1 MSLSGPGSRLDSHQS
16 DNLATLRRKGLS
28 FKLATRANATVLEYA
43 RKLSN
48 PNSKR
53 PVDGELFMVATS
65 GSSTAIV
72 NTLSLSHGVTAREI
86 ELPDYDKDRLEDV
99 GFLTAMTL
107 VLLGN
112 YAQTGHFGGPLAYT
126 PYAVTSHLVG
136 PDLGGLRYDYR
147 RPKHPYS
154 DRFMLAGGHNA
165 PVTYALWMILGE
177 ALARKHALTGDDR
190 YAADP
195 NTSMLSIDAL
205 GFRRGR
211 GALDTLL
218 QENDLVDHPL
228 MAQAKIRGIR
238 SLAGHSETTDLTN
251 DVNGGPSGIGIATS
265 AGKAAFW
272 DIVGAPDSLKI
283 MAIEGEFAMTSGHS
297 QEMKTAAVAQQVGK
311 RLRILLSYNNAGIDD
326 ELVGSVIRPVYD
338 AYRIEDQWAAYG
350 WNVMTLD
357 NGNDYDQVVAAFKTM
372 EEWDH
377 EDDRPMI
384 VVGKTV
390 KGWWPAAVDG
400 QIPGYGE
407 QVVSYHSH
415 PYNLAMNGDYFVGL
429 AETFERRFGVEFEGI
444 RDGAVSDDRD
454 RLIQFKKNIDVA
466 MSVLE
471 KNGLGDWI
479 ADRLVELGE
488 SVDDSLPLR
497 IDRATDP
504 FKDPRLAVKNLPVE
518 PQNLT
523 VTNPSTGEEKGLSI
537 KLFEEPG
544 NVRGTRRAIS
554 EIIKWANYVTNNRF
568 IVVAADLA
576 ESINVEH
583 GAIWDTFDPVAN
595 PSGGRLKAAI
605 QEAGNAST
613 AIGLVGQSV
622 SLDPDEHVGVW
633 ALSGTYG
640 AFTPLM
646 YLPSRV
652 WSQQNQ
658 DSPFR
663 TGVLHILAGH
673 SGPETAADA
682 RTHFGIFSP
691 QVWKLFPRGQA
702 ITLSFWDYNDVAP
715 SYFAAAEIAA
725 REKEVGVIVLEVARP
740 DFPVADRS
748 TFADTDLRAAAKG
761 FYLIRDF
768 DPDKPRHGSV
778 VVQGSSSTVN
788 LVSVLPRLEEEGVNV
803 RVIAAISDELFTR
816 QSQEYQDSVLPASAK
831 YDMMIVTTGTRRM
844 WPVQNVGPLTDEYS
858 LTSDWDN
865 QWLTGGSES
874 DVIAEAHL
882 DADSIYAGIKRFA
895 NERESRMSRQRDA
908 LAVLG

>member
-1 MSLSGPGSRLDSHQS
+1 
-16 DNLATLRRKGLS
+16 
-28 FKLATRANATVLEYA
+28 
-43 RKLSN
+43 
-48 PNSKR
+48 
-53 PVDGELFMVATS
+53 MVATI
-65 GSSTAIV
+65 GSSTATV
-72 NTLSLSHGVTAREI
+72 NTLSISHGLTRREV
-86 ELPDYDKDRLEDV
+86 ELPDYDRERIEDV

-126 PYAVTSHLVG
+126 PYTVTSHLVG
-136 PDLGGLRYDYR
+136 ADLGGLRYDYR
-147 RPKHPYS
+147 RPKHPYA

-165 PVTYALWMILGE
+165 PVTYALWMIMGE
-177 ALARKHALTGDDR
+177 ALARKHAATGDDR
-190 YAADP
+190 YFADP
-195 NTSMLSIDAL
+195 ATSMLSIDAL

-211 GALDTLL
+211 GALDTIL

-228 MAQAKIRGIR
+228 MAQAAIRGIR

-311 RLRILLSYNNAGIDD
+311 RLRILMSYNNAGIDD
-326 ELVGSVIRPVYD
+326 ELVGSVIKPVYD

-357 NGNDYDQVVAAFKTM
+357 DGNDYDQVVAALKTM
-372 EEWDH
+372 EDWDH

-390 KGWWPAAVDG
+390 KGWWPAAQNG
-400 QIPGYGE
+400 HIPGYGE

-429 AETFERRFGVEFEGI
+429 ANTFEERFGVEFEGI
-444 RDGAVSDDRD
+444 RDGAVSDERE
-454 RLIQFKKNIDVA
+454 RILQFKKNMDIA
-466 MSVLE
+466 MSVLDQ
-471 KNGLGDWI
+471 NGLGDWLANRL
-479 ADRLVELGE
+479 ADIGD
-488 SVDDSLPLR
+488 SVDDGLPLR
-497 IDRATDP
+497 VDRSTNP
-504 FKDPRLAVKNLPVE
+504 FKDARLSVKNLPVE
-518 PQNLT
+518 AQN
-523 VTNPSTGEEKGLSI
+523 VKVANPASGEEKDLSI

-554 EIIKWANYVTNNRF
+554 EIIKWTNYVTNNRF

-646 YLPSRV
+646 YLPARV

-691 QVWKLFPRGQA
+691 QVWKLFPRDQV
-702 ITLSFWDYNDVAP
+702 IVLSFWDYNDVAP
-715 SYFAAAEIAA
+715 GYFAAAEIAA
-725 REKEVGVIVLEVARP
+725 RDPKVGVIVIEVARP
-740 DFPVADRS
+740 DFPVSDRS
-748 TFADTDLRAAAKG
+748 TFADTDLKAAAKG

-768 DPDKPRHGSV
+768 DPDKPRDGYV
-778 VVQGSSSTVN
+778 MVQGSSSTVN
-788 LVSVLPRLEEEGVNV
+788 LVSVLSRLEEEGVNV
-803 RVIAAISDELFTR
+803 RVIAAISEELFRR
-816 QSQEYQDSVLPASAK
+816 QSAEYQDSVLPAESK
-831 YDMMIVTTGTRRM
+831 YDLMVVTTGTRRM

-865 QWLTGGSES
+865 QWLTGGSEA

-882 DADSIYAGIKRFA
+882 DAESIYKGIKRFA
-895 NERESRMSRQRDA
+895 AERESRLSSQREA
-908 LAVLG
+908 LAGLG

>member
-1 MSLSGPGSRLDSHQS
+1 M
-16 DNLATLRRKGLS
+16 
-28 FKLATRANATVLEYA
+28 E
-43 RKLSN
+43 
-48 PNSKR
+48 
-53 PVDGELFMVATS
+53 ATS

-72 NTLSLSHGVTAREI
+72 NTLSISRGLTPREV
-86 ELPDYDKDRLEDV
+86 ELPDYDRERIEDV

-126 PYAVTSHLVG
+126 PYTVASHLVG
-136 PDLGGLRYDYR
+136 PDLGGMRYDYR
-147 RPKHPYS
+147 RPKHPYA

-165 PVTYALWMILGE
+165 PVTYALWMIMGE
-177 ALARKHALTGDDR
+177 ALARKHAATGDDR
-190 YAADP
+190 YFADP

-211 GALDTLL
+211 GALDTIL

-228 MAQAKIRGIR
+228 MAQAAIRGIR

-326 ELVGSVIRPVYD
+326 ELVGSVIKPVYD
-338 AYRIEDQWAAYG
+338 AYRIEDQWASYG

-357 NGNDYDQVVAAFKTM
+357 DGNDYDQVVAALKTM
-372 EEWDH
+372 EDWDH

-390 KGWWPAAVDG
+390 KGWWPAAQNG
-400 QIPGYGE
+400 HIPGYGE
-407 QVVSYHSH
+407 QVVSYQSH
-415 PYNLAMNGDYFVGL
+415 PYNLAMNGDYFQGL
-429 AETFERRFGVEFEGI
+429 AATFEKRFGVEFEGI
-444 RDGAVSDDRD
+444 RDGAVSNDRD

-466 MSVLE
+466 MSVLDQ
-471 KNGLGDWI
+471 NGLGDWV
-479 ADRLVELGE
+479 ANRLVQLGE

-497 IDRATDP
+497 VDRASNP
-504 FKDPRLAVKNLPVE
+504 FKDGRLKVANLPVE
-518 PQNLT
+518 PQN
-523 VTNPSTGEEKGLSI
+523 VKVSNPASGEEKELSI

-544 NVRGTRRAIS
+544 NVRGTRRGIS
-554 EIIKWANYVTNNRF
+554 EIIKWMNYVTENRF

-613 AIGLVGQSV
+613 AIGLVGQSA

-646 YLPSRV
+646 YLPARV

-682 RTHFGIFSP
+682 RTHFGIFAP
-691 QVWKLFPRGQA
+691 QVWKLFPRDQV

-715 SYFAAAEIAA
+715 GYFAAAEIAA
-725 REKEVGVIVLEVARP
+725 RDPKVGVIVLEVARP
-740 DFPVADRS
+740 DFPVSDRS
-748 TFADTDLRAAAKG
+748 SFADTDLKAAAKG

-768 DPDKPRHGSV
+768 DPDKPKDGYV
-778 VVQGSSSTVN
+778 MVQGSSSTVN
-788 LVSVLPRLEEEGVNV
+788 LVSVMSRLEEEGVNV
-803 RVIAAISDELFTR
+803 RVIAAISEELFRR
-816 QSQEYQDSVLPASAK
+816 QSREYQDSVLPAESK

-844 WPVQNVGPLTDEYS
+844 WPVQDVGPLTDEYS

-865 QWLTGGSES
+865 QWLTGGSEA

-882 DADSIYAGIKRFA
+882 DADSIYNGIRRFA
-895 NERESRMSRQRDA
+895 AERDSRLNRQRKA
-908 LAVLG
+908 LAALS